1 MLSHAAKRH
10 PLKGA
15 SMSDLIAAIATGSI
29 AAAIG
34 IVRVSGDGC
43 FAACDRVFRP
53 RNGVPFAQQ
62 PSHKMVFGEMLDDS
76 GAVIDQGLAVR
87 FGGGHSYT
95 GEDSAEFHCHGSPVV
110 LGELLS
116 ALFAAG
122 ARQAK
127 AGEFTRRAFLN
138 GKMDLTEAEAVIDL
152 IDAQSAAA
160 AKNAAAQLDGG
171 LRRRLEPVQ
180 EALIDITSRFY
191 AVVDYPDEDIEDIQP
206 QQIRFSLQIAADTL
220 SALLDTA
227 QRGRVLKNGVRTAIV
242 GLPNAGKSSLL
253 NALAGYDRAIVT
265 DIPGTTRDTVE
276 ESIQLAGLALRLIDT
291 AGVRESS
298 DVIEQAGITRTNRAL
313 ETADLVL
320 EVADAST
327 PRIQDFPAPVLTAPR
342 LLILNKCDLGVH
354 PDWKAVP
361 GIRFSC
367 ATGEGRKELEEAI
380 IQAFSSSLPGE
391 TGSSLVA
398 INARHQHE
406 LGLCREHVRLASE
419 SISRQESPEF
429 TALELREALT
439 HLGEIT
445 GAVDTEDVLGAIFSS
460 FCLGK

>member
-1 MLSHAAKRH
+1 MTDPERT
-10 PLKGA
+10 
-15 SMSDLIAAIATGSI
+15 IAAQATAAGQGAIAVIRMSGPGCMDILKQCTPAAFTERLRPRRATLVCIRDAEG
-29 AAAIG
+29 AAI
-34 IVRVSGDGC
+34 
-43 FAACDRVFRP
+43 
-53 RNGVPFAQQ
+53 
-62 PSHKMVFGEMLDDS
+62 
-76 GAVIDQGLAVR
+76 DQALVTWFPAPA
-87 FGGGHSYT
+87 SYT
-95 GEDSAEFHCHGSPVV
+95 GEDTAEISCHGGMLVTDRLLKRLYQCGASPA
-110 LGELLS
+110 EP
-116 ALFAAG
+116 
-122 ARQAK
+122 
-127 AGEFTRRAFLN
+127 GEFTKRAFLN
-138 GKMDLTEAEAVIDL
+138 GRMDLTQAEAVKDNLVHVLAHIEAYID
-152 IDAQSAAA
+152 
-160 AKNAAAQLDGG
+160 
-171 LRRRLEPVQ
+171 
-180 EALIDITSRFY
+180 F
-191 AVVDYPDEDIEDIQP
+191 PDEDISPDTA
-206 QQIRFSLQIAADTL
+206 SDLQARLRSMEEKLA
-220 SALLDTA
+220 ALLKTA
-227 QRGRVLKNGVRTAIV
+227 EGGRLLREGIRTAIA
-242 GLPNAGKSSLL
+242 GPPNVGKSSLL
-253 NALAGYDRAIVT
+253 NTLLGYDRAIVSN
-265 DIPGTTRDTVE
+265 IAGTTRDTVE

>member
-1 MLSHAAKRH
+1 
-10 PLKGA
+10 
-15 SMSDLIAAIATGSI
+15 MSDLIAAIATGSI
-29 AAAIG
+29 ATAIG

-62 PSHKMVFGEMLDDS
+62 TSHKMVFGEMLDDS

-110 LGELLS
+110 LHTLLS

-122 ARQAK
+122 ARQAQ
-127 AGEFTRRAFLN
+127 AGEFTKRAFLN

-206 QQIRFSLQIAADTL
+206 QQIRSSLQIAADTL

-253 NALAGYDRAIVT
+253 NALAGYDR
-265 DIPGTTRDTVE
+265 DTVE
-276 ESIQLAGLALRLIDT
+276 ETVTCGGTLLRLIDT
-291 AGVRESS
+291 AGIHDTADAV
-298 DVIEQAGITRTNRAL
+298 EQLGVERSRKAA
-313 ETADLVL
+313 ETADLVIAVVDGSQTPPTVDEDIL
-320 EVADAST
+320 ALATKAPHWILAVSKDDLNPAVKTAVWQLPKGLREPDALVSFNSVAPGGLDLLVDAVQSCFPAGTPADAGSL
-327 PRIQDFPAPVLTAPR
+327 LT
-342 LLILNKCDLGVH
+342 
-354 PDWKAVP
+354 
-361 GIRFSC
+361 
-367 ATGEGRKELEEAI
+367 
-380 IQAFSSSLPGE
+380 
-391 TGSSLVA
+391 
-398 INARHQHE
+398 NA
-406 LGLCREHVRLASE
+406 
-419 SISRQESPEF
+419 RQESAVRRSLEAVRRALAALDSGLTPDAVLTDAEE
-429 TALELREALT
+429 ALEAIGELT
-439 HLGEIT
+439 GRTAKEEIV
-445 GAVDTEDVLGAIFSS
+445 GAVFSR
-460 FCLGK
+460 FCVGK

>member
-1 MLSHAAKRH
+1 MTDPERT
-10 PLKGA
+10 
-15 SMSDLIAAIATGSI
+15 IAAQATAAGQGAIAVIRMSGPGCMDILKQCTPAAFTERLRPRRATLVCIRDAEG
-29 AAAIG
+29 AAI
-34 IVRVSGDGC
+34 
-43 FAACDRVFRP
+43 
-53 RNGVPFAQQ
+53 
-62 PSHKMVFGEMLDDS
+62 
-76 GAVIDQGLAVR
+76 DQALVTWFPAPA
-87 FGGGHSYT
+87 SYT
-95 GEDSAEFHCHGSPVV
+95 GEDTAEISCHGGMLVTDRLLKRLYQCGASPA
-110 LGELLS
+110 EP
-116 ALFAAG
+116 
-122 ARQAK
+122 
-127 AGEFTRRAFLN
+127 GEFTKRAFLN
-138 GKMDLTEAEAVIDL
+138 GRMDLTQAEAVMDVISAGSDL
-152 IDAQSAAA
+152 ALKAAQT
-160 AKNAAAQLDGG
+160 QLDGG
-171 LRRRLEPVQ
+171 IGAQVDELKDNLVHVLAHI
-180 EALIDITSRFY
+180 EAYIDF
-191 AVVDYPDEDIEDIQP
+191 PDEDISP
-206 QQIRFSLQIAADTL
+206 DTASDL
-220 SALLDTA
+220 LARLRSMEEKLAALLKTA
-227 QRGRVLKNGVRTAIV
+227 EGGRLLREGIRTAIA
-242 GLPNAGKSSLL
+242 GPPNVGKSSLL
-253 NALAGYDRAIVT
+253 NTLLGYDRAIVSN
-265 DIPGTTRDTVE
+265 IAGTTRDTVE

-291 AGVRESS
+291 AG
-298 DVIEQAGITRTNRAL
+298 
-313 ETADLVL
+313 DLVL

>member
-29 AAAIG
+29 ATAIG

-110 LGELLS
+110 LHTLLS

-122 ARQAK
+122 ARQVQ
-127 AGEFTRRAFLN
+127 AGEFTKRAFLN

-206 QQIRFSLQIAADTL
+206 QQIRSSLQIAADTL

-276 ESIQLAGLALRLIDT
+276 ETVTCGGTLLRVSKDDLNPAVKTAVWQLPKGLREPDALVSFNSVAPGGLDLLVDAVQSCFPAGT
-291 AGVRESS
+291 P
-298 DVIEQAGITRTNRAL
+298 
-313 ETADLVL
+313 
-320 EVADAST
+320 ADAGSL
-327 PRIQDFPAPVLTAPR
+327 LT
-342 LLILNKCDLGVH
+342 
-354 PDWKAVP
+354 
-361 GIRFSC
+361 
-367 ATGEGRKELEEAI
+367 
-380 IQAFSSSLPGE
+380 
-391 TGSSLVA
+391 
-398 INARHQHE
+398 NA
-406 LGLCREHVRLASE
+406 
-419 SISRQESPEF
+419 RQESAVRRSLEAVRRALSALDSGLTPDAVLTDAEE
-429 TALELREALT
+429 ALESIGELT
-439 HLGEIT
+439 GRTAKEEIV
-445 GAVDTEDVLGAIFSS
+445 GAVFSR
-460 FCLGK
+460 FCVGK